1 MDIKEI
7 IRKFIEE
14 EVFQDK
20 IVNLDN
26 DTELIRSN
34 LMDSLSIV
42 KLLVSLEETFNISL
56 DDELELV
63 NFSSINNIAA
73 VVERKK

>member
-20 IVNLDN
+20 IVDLDN